1 MSTHRKYVNMWL
13 DIDGKEIS
21 VGYEQDDCGMNYVDI
36 PLTDI
41 MDELAKENVYKS
53 IYDNTLKSRI
63 EAQQKTIER
72 LQKKLYEYRM
82 VK

>member
-1 MSTHRKYVNMWL
+1 MSTHREYINIWL
-13 DIDGKEIS
+13 SDNEVSI
-21 VGYEQDDCGMNYVDI
+21 GYEQDDCGINYVDI

-41 MDELAKENVYKS
+41 MDELAKEKALKS

-63 EAQQKTIER
+63 ETQKKIIES

>member
-13 DIDGKEIS
+13 DLDQKEIS
-21 VGYEQDDCGMNYVDI
+21 VGYEQDDFGMNYVDI
-36 PLTDI
+36 SVIDI
-41 MDELAKENVYKS
+41 MDELSKGNAS
-53 IYDNTLKSRI
+53 LYDNTLKSRI
-63 EAQQKTIER
+63 EDQQKTIES